1 LYTFGCASR
10 SDAFSSA
17 LPKKRNITDA
27 PRVGWFGK
35 YSMNTTL
42 LLKLTA
48 FAYLGIIAAGV
59 TMPGVV
65 GLRQHL
71 ATLPKFVRQLFWVY
85 YMFIGLCLFSFGS
98 GTYFLAGQLAA
109 DTPLARSVCGFL
121 AIFWTKTCLYAKI
134 SIWNLKKLSFGWM
147 GHPKRNIFSFYGIP

>member
-1 LYTFGCASR
+1 
-10 SDAFSSA
+10 
-17 LPKKRNITDA
+17 
-27 PRVGWFGK
+27 
-35 YSMNTTL
+35 MNTTL

-121 AIFWTKTCLYAKI
+121 AIFWTLRFIIGTFVFDLRPYLTNRWRRLGLTAA
-134 SIWNLKKLSFGWM
+134 NVVFAGLPMVYGWVAF
-147 GHPKRNIFSFYGIP
+147 R